1 MRFKVDENLPV
12 EIAEDLR
19 LLGHAADTVAEEGL
33 AGAADSQVV
42 ELARLERRV
51 LLTLDKGIASLLSY
65 PPQTH
70 AGIVLFRP
78 GSLGR
83 RSVLEFVR
91 SKDVTSAGVGVGKPP
106 RGRDRD
112 ANSDQVVELPS
123 NVQWPST
130 VLRYAAVDIGSNSTG
145 MLAAEVLPQHGGG
158 DPRVHAHGG
167 RLP

>member
-70 AGIVLFRP
+70 AWIVLFRP

-91 SKDVTSAGVGVGKPP
+91 SRMSQVLETGLESHLAVVTGT
-106 RGRDRD
+106 RIRIR
-112 ANSDQVVELPS
+112 
-123 NVQWPST
+123 
-130 VLRYAAVDIGSNSTG
+130 
-145 MLAAEVLPQHGGG
+145 
-158 DPRVHAHGG
+158 
-167 RLP
+167 

>member
-33 AGAADSQVV
+33 AGAADSRVV
-42 ELARLERRV
+42 EPARLDRRV
-51 LLTLDKGIASLLSY
+51 LLTPRQGNRQFVSY

-78 GSLGR
+78 GSLGLAEGTR
-83 RSVLEFVR
+83 VCPL
-91 SKDVTSAGVGVGKPP
+91 KDVTSVGGRVGKPP

-112 ANSDQVVELPS
+112 ANSDQVGKGYTMRA
-123 NVQWPST
+123 T
-130 VLRYAAVDIGSNSTG
+130 V
-145 MLAAEVLPQHGGG
+145 
-158 DPRVHAHGG
+158 
-167 RLP
+167 

>member
-1 MRFKVDENLPV
+1 MRFKVDENLPA

-33 AGAADSQVV
+33 RGAEDSRVV
-42 ELARLERRV
+42 ELAYLERRV
-51 LLTLDKGIASLLSY
+51 LLTLDKGIASLFSY

-91 SKDVTSAGVGVGKPP
+91 SRMSQVLEAELENRLAVVTET
-106 RGRDRD
+106 RIRIR
-112 ANSDQVVELPS
+112 
-123 NVQWPST
+123 
-130 VLRYAAVDIGSNSTG
+130 
-145 MLAAEVLPQHGGG
+145 
-158 DPRVHAHGG
+158 
-167 RLP
+167 